1 MVTWVVLDE
10 THTVLHFYSLDI
22 RIGEKLGGQSP
33 ALRTEDYFPACTLF
47 LLLNR
52 PPPNNL
58 LSPFNSM
65 LPPEGAW
72 SIIPLD
78 WSPKKSAEGRNAF
91 KVLPMV
97 VPVMKAATAHLCC
110 KKSFYHVPVR
120 RQKETSCGKYNV
132 KQHSRCCI
140 GLSLCDTLSTDR
152 LHFSF
157 NRNKGMSKT

>member
-1 MVTWVVLDE
+1 MVLDE
-10 THTVLHFYSLDI
+10 THIVLHFYSLDI

-33 ALRTEDYFPACTLF
+33 ALRTEDYFPACTL
-47 LLLNR
+47 
-52 PPPNNL
+52 NNL
-58 LSPFNSM
+58 LSPFNSI

-72 SIIPLD
+72 SIIPVD

-91 KVLPMV
+91 KVLLMV
-97 VPVMKAATAHLCC
+97 VPVMKAATAHLCS

-120 RQKETSCGKYNV
+120 RRKKETRVV
-132 KQHSRCCI
+132 KQRSRCCT
-140 GLSLCDTLSTDR
+140 GLSRCGTSSTDG